1 MEDIIKT
8 YIEYLDKIEKDPS
21 YEATTNENDLLYNIN
36 NNPKYTDIIKAINNA
51 PSSNRIGIL
60 QNYLFEEETKKLTN
74 EELVSKIYGI
84 NVTNIE
90 NFKLNNDV
98 DIFTF
103 YDERLGRKRI
113 IKNLGRESLIS
124 QLKNSQELNVDYQTN
139 DYEKNANN
147 ILVDRALENSNRQ
160 ELNMIDI
167 NDYIAHPEDYGTLT
181 NDTALII
188 NKIYNEKDN
197 KKIKYINLDNMVLL
211 TENNDVIEMTK
222 DENDNIILSTPSKW
236 KSNISEVSNEDKVKE
251 QYYDDEISS
260 DEIDTTIESNNFEDE
275 PEFISAEDIESELS
289 VQNLNLTN
297 INEVNNNIIH
307 YYNNPEKIED
317 IEDPIEKA
325 FYEKMVNEIYAV
337 RKSEYEKKKQRTM
350 SMTLSNNDYGFVNII
365 LISILSIFLVFMIY
379 TTIKMY

>member
-21 YEATTNENDLLYNIN
+21 YEATSNENDLFYNIN

-51 PSSNRIGIL
+51 PSINRIGIL

-84 NVTNIE
+84 DVTNIE

-113 IKNLGRESLIS
+113 IENLGRESLIS
-124 QLKNSQELNVDYQTN
+124 QLKNSQELNVDYQAN

-147 ILVDRALENSNRQ
+147 ILVDRALDNSNRQ

-236 KSNISEVSNEDKVKE
+236 KSNISEVSNEDKVNE

-297 INEVNNNIIH
+297 INEVKNNIIH

-317 IEDPIEKA
+317 IEDLIEKA

-365 LISILSIFLVFMIY
+365 LISILLIFLTFMIY
-379 TTIKMY
+379 VTF

>member
-8 YIEYLDKIEKDPS
+8 YIEYLDKIKKDPS

-113 IKNLGRESLIS
+113 IENLGRESLIS

-167 NDYIAHPEDYGTLT
+167 NDYIAHPD
-181 NDTALII
+181 
-188 NKIYNEKDN
+188 
-197 KKIKYINLDNMVLL
+197 MVL
-211 TENNDVIEMTK
+211 
-222 DENDNIILSTPSKW
+222 
-236 KSNISEVSNEDKVKE
+236 
-251 QYYDDEISS
+251 
-260 DEIDTTIESNNFEDE
+260 
-275 PEFISAEDIESELS
+275 
-289 VQNLNLTN
+289 
-297 INEVNNNIIH
+297 
-307 YYNNPEKIED
+307 
-317 IEDPIEKA
+317 
-325 FYEKMVNEIYAV
+325 
-337 RKSEYEKKKQRTM
+337 
-350 SMTLSNNDYGFVNII
+350 
-365 LISILSIFLVFMIY
+365 
-379 TTIKMY
+379 